1 MDSPNIPPPPA
12 YTEDAPAAGGGERAG
27 FGRRFVQ
34 YLIDAILIGIVAA
47 AVGAALSMSQNGRSG
62 LSLLFLLI
70 YFTVLEGA
78 RSQTLG
84 MQVMGLKVVDA
95 RTGGAIDYSRAF
107 IRSLGRIVASL
118 VCALGYLWVIWDKE
132 KQGWHD
138 KIATTYVVRA

>member
-1 MDSPNIPPPPA
+1 VPS
-12 YTEDAPAAGGGERAG
+12 AGGGERAG

-34 YLIDAILIGIVAA
+34 YVIDAILIGIVAA
-47 AVGAALSMSQNGRSG
+47 AVAAALSMSQNGRSG
-62 LSLLFLLI
+62 VSLLFLI
-70 YFTVLEGA
+70 VYFTALEGA
-78 RSQTLG
+78 RSQTIG

-107 IRSLGRIVASL
+107 IRSLGRIVASIL
-118 VCALGYLWVIWDKE
+118 CALGYLWVIWDKE

>member
-1 MDSPNIPPPPA
+1 MESPNIPPPPP
-12 YTEDAPAAGGGERAG
+12 YTEDVPSAGGGERAG

-34 YLIDAILIGIVAA
+34 YVIDAILIGIVAA
-47 AVGAALSMSQNGRSG
+47 AVAAALSMSQNGRSG
-62 LSLLFLLI
+62 VSLLFLI
-70 YFTVLEGA
+70 VYFTALEGA
-78 RSQTLG
+78 RSQTIG

-107 IRSLGRIVASL
+107 IRSLGRIVASIL
-118 VCALGYLWVIWDKE
+118 CALGYLWVIWDKE

>member
-12 YTEDAPAAGGGERAG
+12 YTEDATSAGGEERVG

-34 YLIDAILIGIVAA
+34 YLIDAIIIGVIATA
-47 AVGAALSMSQNGRSG
+47 IGAVLSMSQNGRSG
-62 LSLLFLLI
+62 LSILFLLV
-70 YFTVLEGA
+70 YFTAFEGA

-107 IRSLGRIVASL
+107 IRSLGRLVASL
-118 VCALGYLWVIWDKE
+118 VCLLGYLWVIWDKE

>member
-12 YTEDAPAAGGGERAG
+12 YTEEPPAAAEGGERAG

-34 YLIDAILIGIVAA
+34 YVIDAILVGIVGGLIG
-47 AVGAALSMSQNGRSG
+47 VALSMSQNGRSALG
-62 LSLLFLLI
+62 VVFLLI

-84 MQVMGLKVVDA
+84 MQIMGLKVVDA

-107 IRSLGRIVASL
+107 IRSLGRLVAGL
-118 VCALGYLWVIWDKE
+118 VCALGYLWVIWDK
-132 KQGWHD
+132 
-138 KIATTYVVRA
+138 

>member
-12 YTEDAPAAGGGERAG
+12 YTEPPATAGSAEHIG

-34 YLIDAILIGIVAA
+34 YLIDAILLGV
-47 AVGAALSMSQNGRSG
+47 VSGVLGAILGASQNGRTGVG
-62 LSLLFLLI
+62 LVLFI
-70 YFTVLEGA
+70 AYFTFLEGS

-84 MQVMGLKVVDA
+84 MSVMGIKVVDA
-95 RTGGAIDYSRAF
+95 RTGEAIDYSRAF
-107 IRSLGRIVASL
+107 VRSLGRLVASL

-138 KIATTYVVRA
+138 KIGTTYVVRS